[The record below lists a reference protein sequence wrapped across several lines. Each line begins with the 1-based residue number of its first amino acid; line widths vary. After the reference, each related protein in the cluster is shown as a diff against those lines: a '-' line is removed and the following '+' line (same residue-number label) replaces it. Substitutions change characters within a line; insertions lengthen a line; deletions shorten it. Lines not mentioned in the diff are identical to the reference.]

1 MNYEKRYNEL
11 IDAIKE
17 MMEANPHDEGLQNW
31 VHDNVSELTESED
44 EKMIKF
50 IKNQLFN
57 IKKTITENY
66 ELDAKLTKA
75 IAWLE
80 KLKVF
85 AEHGDGL
92 YYFGNNG
99 FTYVGNPT
107 CDNVSWIE
115 KQGEKPQGKTAL
127 EAANEEKVDNANIVE
142 PKFKVGD
149 WVVTDKD
156 GIVQIGAVNKGYY
169 TLNNGMDFSASYV
182 EKYWRLWTIE
192 DAKPGDVLYYKS
204 DNNIEYIVMN
214 KGINMHDN
222 IDSYFRYNS
231 LDGFAVD
238 VPAVLSAENDNITLA
253 TREQRDL
260 LFSKMKEAGYEWNAE
275 KKEIKKVEDEPKN
288 YKQQVMSEMTDLVK
302 DYIKQKPSWSEEDEK
317 NLQGIID
324 EIEANKNEAPSYD
337 LSTYDKYLNW
347 LKSLRNKII

>member
-1 MNYEKRYNEL
+1 MIMNYEKRYNEL

-31 VHDNVSELTESED
+31 VHDNVPELTESED

-127 EAANEEKVDNANIVE
+127 EAANKEKVDNRNCATVE
-142 PKFKVGD
+142 PKFNVGD
-149 WVVTDKD
+149 WIVWQDKTYK
-156 GIVQIGAVNKGYY
+156 VNYNGCGYE
-169 TLNNGMDFSASYV
+169 LVDQNGFSTSLEYGTIDESAH
-182 EKYWRLWTIE
+182 LWTIA
-192 DAKPGDVLYYKS
+192 DAKPGDVLACKG
-204 DNNIEYIVMN
+204 NIEGSN
-214 KGINMHDN
+214 GITYERICLFNNLDSAFFTLTKTSNCVEEYAADVNINYPDN
-222 IDSYFRYNS
+222 T
-231 LDGFAVD
+231 
-238 VPAVLSAENDNITLA
+238 VPATK
-253 TREQRDL
+253 EQKEI
-260 LFSKMKEAGYEWNAE
+260 LFMTMKESGYKWDVE
-275 KKEIKKVEDEPKN
+275 KKELKKIEPK
-288 YKQQVMSEMTDLVK
+288 SDAWTEK
-302 DYIKQKPSWSEEDEK
+302 DKIILE
-317 NLQGIID
+317 GIID
-324 EIEANKNEAPSYD
+324 EIEANKNSAPSYD
-337 LSTYDKYLNW
+337 LPTYDKFLNW
-347 LKSLRNKII
+347 LESLKKKIKND